1 MTVNTTT
8 KSSDKKAKDAAHF
21 SKIIRRHLPKLIQEY
36 RE

>member
-1 MTVNTTT
+1 MTINTTT

-21 SKIIRRHLPKLIQEY
+21 SKIILLHLPKLTQEC